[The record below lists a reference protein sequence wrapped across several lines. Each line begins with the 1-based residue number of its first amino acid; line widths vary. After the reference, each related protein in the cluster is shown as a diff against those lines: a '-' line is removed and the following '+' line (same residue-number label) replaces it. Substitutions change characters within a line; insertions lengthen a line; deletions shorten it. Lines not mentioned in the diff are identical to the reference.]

1 MNTNEDRAQRGRNKR
16 VGIFFLLQLNQRSF
30 FYKTHLSASRD
41 EITVEINSS
50 RFNWIKLSK
59 ASRGLDKYNIF
70 GNKLVLAIKPN
81 EKLTNFLA

>member
-16 VGIFFLLQLNQRSF
+16 VGIFFLFQLNQRSF

-50 RFNWIKLSK
+50 RF
-59 ASRGLDKYNIF
+59 
-70 GNKLVLAIKPN
+70 
-81 EKLTNFLA
+81 